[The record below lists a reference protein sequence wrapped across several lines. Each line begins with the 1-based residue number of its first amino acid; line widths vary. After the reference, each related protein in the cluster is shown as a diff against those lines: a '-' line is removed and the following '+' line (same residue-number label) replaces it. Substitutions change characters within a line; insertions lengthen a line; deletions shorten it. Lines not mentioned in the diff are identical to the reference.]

1 MSSDEAADGVDVAT
15 LINRL
20 ARPFLLPGSQSLGWD
35 DVARR
40 GGVEPEFVQRLWRA
54 MGFADPEDTFPFN
67 ESDLEALA
75 AATGLLERGLSREL
89 LLRQAR
95 VVGPSI
101 GRIAELFV
109 DELSAWRAEGVADGE
124 ILSRLA
130 TQFDTTGLERLF
142 GYILRRQLYGALLRR
157 FADADGA
164 EGGARPLAVGFVDL
178 VGFTSMSQQF
188 NEKQIA
194 DLAGRFE
201 AVVFD
206 TVVAGGGRF
215 VKGAGDGAMFVA
227 DAAAVAATLAL
238 AVLRNLEG
246 AGLPEARV
254 GLSWGPAVSREG
266 DYFGSVVNMA
276 SRIVSAAPARV
287 VLVSPSLRDAAGAA
301 ATGWPAVGVHEL
313 KGIGPIELF
322 RADDRATATP

>member
-1 MSSDEAADGVDVAT
+1 MSSDEAAGGVDVAT
-15 LINRL
+15 LVIRL

-35 DVARR
+35 DVAVR
-40 GGVEPEFVQRLWRA
+40 GGVEPDFVQRLWRA
-54 MGFADPEDTFPFN
+54 MGFADPEDALPFN
-67 ESDLEALA
+67 ESDVEALA
-75 AATGLLERGLSREL
+75 AATGLLERGLSRHL

-109 DELSAWRAEGVADGE
+109 DELASWRAEGIPDGE
-124 ILSRLA
+124 ILARLA
-130 TQFDTTGLERLF
+130 TQFDTSGLERLF

-157 FADADGA
+157 FADAEGS
-164 EGGARPLAVGFVDL
+164 EGGARLVAVGFVDL
-178 VGFTSMSQQF
+178 VGFTSLSQQF
-188 NEKQIA
+188 DEKQVA

-215 VKGAGDGAMFVA
+215 VKAAGDGAMFVA
-227 DAAAVAATLAL
+227 DDAGGAAAIAAAVLHH
-238 AVLRNLEG
+238 LEE
-246 AGLPEARV
+246 AGLPRARV

-276 SRIVSAAPARV
+276 SRIVSAAPAGV
-287 VLVSPSLRDAAGAA
+287 VLVSPSFRDAAGALA
-301 ATGWPAVGVHEL
+301 AGWPAVGVHEL
-313 KGIGPIELF
+313 KGIGDVELF
-322 RADDRATATP
+322 RTDGRVTATS